1 MVQTPEQIQFG
12 KLLQESRLV
21 VYSVICA
28 YCRDEGAKD
37 DLYQEVAAKA
47 WEAFKAFS
55 GASKFSSWIGKIA
68 RNTAIDRLRRQKN
81 FKTILCSNILWEIA
95 DMEYEEEP
103 VGLPLSIMDTF
114 SEAERRT
121 IQMRMDGMTFAQI
134 SEATGEPINRLLI
147 RMHRIKNLLSRGS
160 KG

>member
-1 MVQTPEQIQFG
+1 MHQTQEQIRFST
-12 KLLQESRLV
+12 LLQQNKGV
-21 VYSVICA
+21 VYSVINA
-28 YCRDEGAKD
+28 YCRDKSAKD
-37 DLYQEVAAKA
+37 DLYQDISKKA
-47 WEAFKAFS
+47 WEAFNAFS
-55 GASKFSSWIGKIA
+55 GASKFGSWIGKIA

-95 DMEYEEEP
+95 DTEYEEEP

-134 SEATGEPINRLLI
+134 SEATGEPINRLLV
-147 RMHRIKNLLSRGS
+147 RMHRIKNLLSKGS